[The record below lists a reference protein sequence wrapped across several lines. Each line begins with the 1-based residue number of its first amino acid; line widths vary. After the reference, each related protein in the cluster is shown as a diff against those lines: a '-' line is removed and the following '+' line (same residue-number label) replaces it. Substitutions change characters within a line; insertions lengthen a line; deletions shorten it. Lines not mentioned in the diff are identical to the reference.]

1 MKNRK
6 NVGLA
11 GVIALTAALGFATAP
26 IAAQQSGLV
35 NVSVDNNQI
44 LNNVSVQV
52 AANVAAQVC
61 GIAAQVGVIS
71 QQLQRTG
78 SFNCTNGTTGDTVQ
92 ITRASVV
99 Q

>member
-1 MKNRK
+1 MRK
-6 NVGLA
+6 VKQMA
-11 GVIALTAALGFATAP
+11 VASMVAVMVALGVATVP
-26 IAAQQSGLV
+26 VAAQQSGLV

-61 GIAAQVGVIS
+61 GITAQVGVLA
-71 QQLQRTG
+71 QQLQRPG
-78 SFNCTNGTTGDTVQ
+78 SYNCTNTTSGDTVQ
-92 ITRASVV
+92 ITRSIV